1 MLWSAETIKCSL
13 EMVSP
18 YHNCF
23 YGMEKPKWI
32 LYSGETIKCSSE
44 MVSPHHNYFY
54 GTEKPKWILYS
65 GETIKCSSE
74 MVSPHHNYF
83 CSTEKPEWDFSP
95 ILHTSRSDIVMSKWY
110 GEHAGHHANA
120 WNLSLKKL

>member
-1 MLWSAETIKCSL
+1 MEKPKWILYSAETIKCSL

-54 GTEKPKWILYS
+54 GVEKPIL
-65 GETIKCSSE
+65 
-74 MVSPHHNYF
+74 
-83 CSTEKPEWDFSP
+83 
-95 ILHTSRSDIVMSKWY
+95 KWY
-110 GEHAGHHANA
+110 F
-120 WNLSLKKL
+120 STQRPI